1 MPSISMGQSRLLKGR
16 RAVWEWWFKGEALD
30 RAGLPVVLA
39 DRARWARTSV
49 DARGTCDGV
58 EGGTEMGKKMRAAV
72 EKLEPRAYA
81 LREAVDAVKRSAY
94 TKFDESVD
102 LALRLGV
109 DPKRAD
115 QMVRGTTSLPH
126 GTGKKIRVLVFA
138 KGEKEQE
145 ARQAGADYVGSDD
158 LMEKIKG
165 GWMDFDCAISTPDL
179 MAAVGKL
186 GKALGPR
193 GLMPNPKTG
202 TVTFDVGKAVS
213 EIRKGR
219 VEYKV
224 EKAGIVQVPVGKVSF
239 KPEQLYDN
247 AAAVLEAVI
256 KAKPA
261 SCKGRYLMSATL
273 SSTMGPGVKLDAI
286 ALAKEW
292 S

>member
-1 MPSISMGQSRLLKGR
+1 
-16 RAVWEWWFKGEALD
+16 
-30 RAGLPVVLA
+30 
-39 DRARWARTSV
+39 
-49 DARGTCDGV
+49 
-58 EGGTEMGKKMRAAV
+58 MGKKMEAARA
-72 EKLEPRAYA
+72 KIEPRVYG
-81 LREAVDAVKRSAY
+81 LKEAVGLVKQAAHA
-94 TKFDESVD
+94 KFDESVD

-115 QMVRGTTSLPH
+115 QMVRGTSVLPH
-126 GTGKKIRVLVFA
+126 GTGKKLRVLVFA

-145 ARQAGADYVGSDD
+145 ARAAGADYVGADD

-165 GWMDFDCAISTPDL
+165 GWMDFDQAIATPDL
-179 MAAVGKL
+179 MGAVGKL
-186 GKALGPR
+186 GKVLGPR

-202 TVTFDVGKAVS
+202 TVTFEVGKAIA

-239 KPEQLYDN
+239 DEQRLYEN
-247 AAAVLEAVI
+247 AHSILESVM

-261 SCKGRYLMSATL
+261 SCKGRYLMSATI
-273 SSTMGPGVKLDAI
+273 SSTMGPGVKLDTVM
-286 ALAKEW
+286 LTKEW

>member
-1 MPSISMGQSRLLKGR
+1 
-16 RAVWEWWFKGEALD
+16 
-30 RAGLPVVLA
+30 
-39 DRARWARTSV
+39 
-49 DARGTCDGV
+49 
-58 EGGTEMGKKMRAAV
+58 MGKKMRAAL
-72 EKLEPRAYA
+72 EKVQPRVYA
-81 LREAVDAVKRSAY
+81 LREAVDVVKSAAY
-94 TKFDESVD
+94 AKFDESVD
-102 LALRLGV
+102 LAIRLGI
-109 DPKRAD
+109 DPKRSD

-126 GTGKKIRVLVFA
+126 GTGKKVRVLVFA

-179 MAAVGKL
+179 MGSVGKL
-186 GKALGPR
+186 GKVLGPR

-202 TVTFDVGKAVS
+202 TVTFEVGKAVA

-239 KPEQLYDN
+239 KADQLFDN
-247 AAAVLEAVI
+247 ASAVLEAVV

-261 SCKGRYLMSATL
+261 SCKGRYLKSVTI
-273 SSTMGPGVKLDAI
+273 SSTMGPGVRLDAM
-286 ALAKEW
+286 ALAKQW